1 MHAALD
7 DWTPATNMA
16 FMSKFIGSTDRSFI
30 FQVFTSGTLRLIW
43 TTDGTAGTQVS
54 ATSTVA
60 PTIANGDDLWI
71 RVKLDVDNGAG
82 GNDAIF
88 ETSTNGVTWTQL
100 GNVVTQAGV
109 TSVFPGEADLE
120 IGSHS
125 GGPQDR
131 HAGKGR
137 SEERRV
143 GKGWVSTCRYRG

>member
-1 MHAALD
+1 MLPVLTHSVPTLRSSDLGCPGCAPGVLETCRRLDGVSPGRATLDHSASLNVEGDLDLKVHVALD

-82 GNDAIF
+82 GK
-88 ETSTNGVTWTQL
+88 
-100 GNVVTQAGV
+100 
-109 TSVFPGEADLE
+109 
-120 IGSHS
+120 
-125 GGPQDR
+125 DR
-131 HAGKGR
+131 KG
-137 SEERRV
+137 
-143 GKGWVSTCRYRG
+143 T

>member
-1 MHAALD
+1 MRISDWSSDGCSSDL

-30 FQVFTSGTLRLIW
+30 FQVFTSDTLRLIW

-88 ETSTNGVTWTQL
+88 ETSTNGVTWTQ
-100 GNVVTQAGV
+100 Q
-109 TSVFPGEADLE
+109 
-120 IGSHS
+120 IGRASC
-125 GGPQDR
+125 R
-131 HAGKGR
+131 
-137 SEERRV
+137 ERGCQYV
-143 GKGWVSTCRYRG
+143 